1 MTLYYVTNNFNCIC
15 EDCLDGFDF
24 DVLYQP
30 AFKAVVDG
38 GTCELCGYTN
48 AVSSDDT
55 PDR

>member
-15 EDCLDGFDF
+15 EDCLDGFDL

-30 AFKAVVDG
+30 VFKAVVDG

>member
-1 MTLYYVTNNFNCIC
+1 MNLKLYHVTNNFNCIC
-15 EDCLDGFDF
+15 EDCLDDI
-24 DVLYQP
+24 DTLNRP